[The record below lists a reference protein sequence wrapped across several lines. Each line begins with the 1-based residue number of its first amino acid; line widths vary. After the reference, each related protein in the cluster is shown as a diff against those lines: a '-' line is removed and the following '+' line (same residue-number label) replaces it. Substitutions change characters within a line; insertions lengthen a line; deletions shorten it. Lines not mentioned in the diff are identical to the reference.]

1 MDANITEHS
10 RFNGFPHQ
18 ASAKNASDGKPL
30 KRLAS
35 LSRGEAPASRP
46 VLMRGIT
53 SGATTVRCNTI
64 DHRDFRADVLCMFNS
79 TIPKSLKVAV
89 AAGFISALAF
99 SPLAL
104 AAEQGKENLDA
115 SASKEITGEVVDM
128 MCYVDHNAMGDKH
141 AGCAAKCIKGGG
153 PVGIVSDGKAYLLVG
168 QHKPMNDQLAEYAGK
183 TITVKGKM
191 AERGGVAM
199 LENAEI
205 VKK

>member
-1 MDANITEHS
+1 MTKAI
-10 RFNGFPHQ
+10 
-18 ASAKNASDGKPL
+18 SA
-30 KRLAS
+30 
-35 LSRGEAPASRP
+35 
-46 VLMRGIT
+46 GI
-53 SGATTVRCNTI
+53 
-64 DHRDFRADVLCMFNS
+64 DRDEFQADVFRMFNS

-104 AAEQGKENLDA
+104 AAEQGKEKLDA

-128 MCYVDHNAMGDKH
+128 MCYVDHNALGDKH

-153 PVGIVSDGKAYLLVG
+153 PVGIVSHGKAYLLVG
-168 QHKPMNDQLAEYAGK
+168 QHKPINDQLAEYAGK

-205 VKK
+205 EKK